1 MIFPRKQIT
10 FNCPEFYQKNRTSFQ
25 YHTSKTIKDNGEFI
39 MEEFK
44 VKGKELL
51 AKIEEL
57 IKEGNA
63 RRIIIK
69 DEKGRTFLEIPVT
82 IGVIGAICAPILNAV
97 GALAGVV
104 ANFTVEVI
112 KRENNN
118 QNTEAPREEYNL

>member
-1 MIFPRKQIT
+1 
-10 FNCPEFYQKNRTSFQ
+10 
-25 YHTSKTIKDNGEFI
+25 

-69 DEKGRTFLEIPVT
+69 DDKGRTFLEIPVT
-82 IGVIGAICAPILNAV
+82 IGVIGAICAPILTAV

-112 KRENNN
+112 KRENDQKDSSAVN
-118 QNTEAPREEYNL
+118 EEYNLWSYMMW

>member
-1 MIFPRKQIT
+1 
-10 FNCPEFYQKNRTSFQ
+10 
-25 YHTSKTIKDNGEFI
+25 

-69 DEKGRTFLEIPVT
+69 DDKGRTFLEIPVT
-82 IGVIGAICAPILNAV
+82 IGVIGAICAPILTAV

-112 KRENNN
+112 KRENDQKDSSAVN
-118 QNTEAPREEYNL
+118 EEYNL